1 MGKWVRGSNFDFVGC
16 NIFVWENFRKRAM
29 ESEFFVGMFLLETY
43 FWMMEKGIEK
53 NLLILSSM
61 NMKDLETWWMIKKL
75 PKHIEH
81 FVKSVCV
88 CVFFCFFFL
97 NIVMEKNKNRRA
109 VERICN
115 FLVVS
120 FFGNC
125 DGEK

>member
-1 MGKWVRGSNFDFVGC
+1 LGKWVRGSNFDFVGR
-16 NIFVWENFRKRAM
+16 NIFVWEQFRKRAM
-29 ESEFFVGMFLLETY
+29 ESEFFVKMFLLETY

-75 PKHIEH
+75 PKEIEH
-81 FVKSVCV
+81 FIKSVCV
-88 CVFFCFFFL
+88 CVFFCIFFL
-97 NIVMEKNKNRRA
+97 NIVMEKNKNRRV

-115 FLVVS
+115 LLVVL